1 MHIKFR
7 SLHIKCDRKRC
18 VILLVKLI
26 LLDEPSTRAMIKKT
40 IMKKEIQLH
49 PSQANILKVL
59 LLKPEARF
67 RDLNKLGL
75 STDHFSF
82 HIKSLIDSGL
92 VVKSGYFYNL
102 TVVGKE
108 FANRLDIEKQAP
120 QIEKQAKVGVLIFA
134 VKNFSGVKK
143 YLLQQ
148 RLKQPY
154 FGYFGGVGGKLKVG
168 ETLFEGAEREFSEE
182 TGLSAKLSFAG
193 VNHKMDYSKDGIL
206 LEDKLFF
213 VFRADN
219 PQGELVKE
227 FPGGKNFWFSLV
239 EIRKLP
245 KLFPDVLDKLKMI
258 EAKNI
263 SFSEKKYFVDE
274 F

>member
-1 MHIKFR
+1 
-7 SLHIKCDRKRC
+7 
-18 VILLVKLI
+18 
-26 LLDEPSTRAMIKKT
+26 MIKKKL
-40 IMKKEIQLH
+40 MKKDLQLH
-49 PSQANILKVL
+49 PSQTNILKTL
-59 LLKPEARF
+59 LFEPEARF

-82 HIKSLIDSGL
+82 HIKSLIETGL

-102 TVVGKE
+102 TMVGKE
-108 FANRLDIEKQAP
+108 FANRLDVEKQVP

-134 VKNFSGVKK
+134 VQSSLIGKNKIKK

-154 FGYFGGVGGKLKVG
+154 FGYYGAVGGKLKIG
-168 ETLFEGAEREFSEE
+168 ETLFEGAKREFGEE
-182 TGLSAKLSFAG
+182 TGLSAKLSFTG
-193 VNHKMDYSKDGIL
+193 INHKMDYSKQGVL
-206 LEDKLFF
+206 LEDKIFF

-219 PQGELVKE
+219 PQGNLIKE
-227 FPGGKNFWFSLV
+227 FPGGKNFWFSLA
-239 EIRKLP
+239 EIKKLP

-258 EAKNI
+258 EGGKI
-263 SFSEKKYFVDE
+263 SFSEKKFFVDE